1 MHPVSFGVGSVIMKP
16 VVAGNEI
23 KPREILNMTILV
35 DHDVI
40 DGAPMVRFLGD
51 LTEFIESGR
60 EIGDIAGQG

>member
-16 VVAGNEI
+16 AFSGNEI

-35 DHDVI
+35 DHDVL

-51 LTEFIESGR
+51 LTDYLENAK
-60 EIGDIAGQG
+60 EIDIMAP